1 MATNI
6 EIEAK
11 CLISK
16 EDYNKII
23 DYYHADKYDRIKQVN
38 HYIDTNDLKLNKAG
52 FGLRIREKDDGFII
66 NLKCPLAEGL
76 LEKNEKITWR
86 EYESFRDDGTF
97 PNCGIREFITM
108 LNIDPN
114 ELKIQTTLKTERI
127 EIENFKNEGDFAID
141 KNTYNGITDYEL
153 ELEGNSLNKA
163 KESLKNI
170 CEEAGV
176 HYEDNSKNK
185 QVRALETVKH

>member
-23 DYYHADKYDRIKQVN
+23 DFYHADKYDKVKQVN
-38 HYIDTNDLKLNKAG
+38 HYIDTDDLRLNRAG

-66 NLKCPLAEGL
+66 NLKSPLAEGL
-76 LEKNEKITWR
+76 LEKNEKISWR
-86 EYESFRDDGTF
+86 EFEQFRDDGVF
-97 PNCGIREFITM
+97 PNCGIKEFITM
-108 LNIDPN
+108 LNIDPK
-114 ELKIQTTLKTERI
+114 ELKIQTTLNTERLQ
-127 EIENFKNEGDFAID
+127 IENFKEQGDFAID

-153 ELEGNSLNKA
+153 ELEGNSLNKV
-163 KESLKNI
+163 KEALKLI
-170 CEEAGV
+170 CEEAGI
-176 HYEDNSKNK
+176 HYEDNQKNK
-185 QVRALETVKH
+185 QIRALETVKH